1 MTVESVSNPQ
11 APPVDWGYI
20 WQTVAAVNQPEWELI
35 QLELRNS
42 YDRIKQLINETPAWT
57 SEVEVGGAIAV
68 IAHTAY
74 HLGEI
79 RQALCTLK
87 S

>member
-1 MTVESVSNPQ
+1 MS
-11 APPVDWGYI
+11 I
-20 WQTVAAVNQPEWELI
+20 KMNQSEWELI

-42 YDRIKQLINETPAWT
+42 YERMKQLINETPAWT
-57 SEVEVGGAIAV
+57 SEVEIGGAMAV